1 MITGVSRTRSG
12 PTAGTGSPLPVGT
25 CADRTTRS
33 PYSNVVYDSPWPNA
47 NSGTG
52 STELPG
58 WRSANRGRRY
68 EDGWP
73 PGSLGSST
81 GSRPL
86 GTTRPDSNPGDRA
99 AALLPREER
108 LHGRGELPGQ
118 PPDRVGPAGHQHQ
131 HDRLVGRDQDAQQVL
146 LHAGQSQLGDVAA
159 LTGGAPAEQ
168 AGLVSE
174 DCYHHVGLMGVRGG
188 VREV

>member
-1 MITGVSRTRSG
+1 M
-12 PTAGTGSPLPVGT
+12 
-25 CADRTTRS
+25 TRS

-58 WRSANRGRRY
+58 WRSASRGRRY

-86 GTTRPDSNPGDRA
+86 GTTRPDSTPAIARPPSSPGKNACTA
-99 AALLPREER
+99 AASCPA
-108 LHGRGELPGQ
+108 
-118 PPDRVGPAGHQHQ
+118 DGPIA
-131 HDRLVGRDQDAQQVL
+131 
-146 LHAGQSQLGDVAA
+146 
-159 LTGGAPAEQ
+159 
-168 AGLVSE
+168 
-174 DCYHHVGLMGVRGG
+174 
-188 VREV
+188 